1 MSTQVN
7 RRDFLGGSAAGLAF
21 AFTVAGAPFNPSG
34 EAQAAGLLEPNVW
47 LTIGV
52 DGTITIVSPAAEMGQ
67 GTFTSL
73 PVIVSEELDADWA
86 KVKIIQPPLWDAK
99 KYGNPEYNGQM
110 STTAS
115 FAVRGY
121 FKPMRVAGAQARR
134 VLIDAAAAKW
144 GVPASELST
153 EPSIVLHRPSNRSL
167 SYGEI
172 AAFASVP
179 AELPKI
185 EDKDLKPTSSFRLIG
200 KDVPRVELRDK
211 VMGTAKYAMDA
222 QVPGMVYAAALNS
235 PYPGGAPDTVDD
247 TRARQVRGV
256 SDVVKLP
263 GGVAVIGNSVEAT
276 QAAKQLLKV
285 TWSNSPNA
293 SLDSEQALDRYA
305 AIARD
310 KTQGGVDYHKSGD
323 VVAAMAGAAKVM
335 RAEFRTRYVYH
346 AQMEP
351 LNATVA
357 VSADGKSAE
366 VWAGTQNT
374 AGLVAQVAGV
384 LQTDP
389 VNVKLNQQLL
399 GGGYGRRSQNTVVLD
414 AARLSKTLGK
424 PVKLIWSRED
434 DIKHGKFRPSTV
446 QYIEAGLDA
455 SGKIVAWH
463 HRVVAESAVRFMIA
477 GRGITPPRSDQIVM
491 KGTPIP
497 MYGIPN
503 KLAEH
508 VVQDGR
514 ARLAPLRGVG
524 NAPNAFAIESFLD
537 EIAIA
542 TNKDPLALRLEL
554 TAQSPRAQ
562 HLARVVAEMSDW
574 SRKRDGR
581 GIGMAIMEKDDT
593 LAAGVAEV
601 SVDRTTGKIKVHN
614 FWAAIDAGIAVQPAN
629 IAAQTEGGIIWALGH
644 VLREQITI
652 KNGSVQ
658 QSNFTD
664 YEVMRMSD
672 VPNIEVKVVSTDN
685 RPTGAGEDGAPLV
698 AAAVGNAIFAL
709 TGKRVTELP
718 FSPER
723 MRGAL
728 GA

>member
-1 MSTQVN
+1 MNTQVN
-7 RRDFLGGSAAGLAF
+7 RRDFLGHSAAGLTF
-21 AFTVAGAPFNPSG
+21 ALTVAGAPFDFAG
-34 EAQAAGLLEPNVW
+34 EAQAARPFGPNVW
-47 LTIGV
+47 LTIGT
-52 DGTITIVSPAAEMGQ
+52 DDTITIVSPAAEMGQ
-67 GTFTSL
+67 GSFTSL
-73 PVIVSEELDADWA
+73 PLIVAEELDADWA
-86 KVKIIQPPLWDAK
+86 KVKIVQPSVWDAK
-99 KYGNPEYNGQM
+99 KYGNPEYGGNM

-121 FKPMRVAGAQARR
+121 FKTMRVAGAQARR

-144 GVPASELST
+144 GVPAGELAT
-153 EPSIVLHRPSNRSL
+153 EPNVVVHKASNRRL
-167 SYGEI
+167 SYGDI
-172 AAFASVP
+172 AAFATVP

-185 EDKDLKPTSSFRLIG
+185 EDKDLKRTSSFRLIG

-222 QVPGMVYAAALNS
+222 QVPGMVYAAVLNS

-247 TRARQVRGV
+247 TRARQVQGV

-263 GGVAVIGNSVEAT
+263 GGVGVIGNSVEAT

-285 TWSNSPNA
+285 TWTDAPSAN
-293 SLDSEQALDRYA
+293 LDSERALDEFA

-310 KTQGGVDYHKSGD
+310 KTRSGIDFFKSGD
-323 VVAAMAGAAKVM
+323 VAAAMQGAAKVM
-335 RAEFRTRYVYH
+335 RTEFRTRYVYH

-351 LNATVA
+351 LNATAA
-357 VSADGKSAE
+357 VSADGKSVE
-366 VWAGTQNT
+366 IWAGTQNT
-374 AGLVAQVAGV
+374 NGLVAQVAGL

-389 VNVKLNQQLL
+389 GNVKLNQQLL
-399 GGGYGRRSQNTVVLD
+399 GGGFGRRSQITVVHD
-414 AARLSKTLGK
+414 AVRLSKAAGK
-424 PVKLIWSRED
+424 PVKLVWSRED
-434 DIKHGKFRPSTV
+434 DVGHGKFRPSTV

-455 SGKIVAWH
+455 NGKIVAWH
-463 HRVVAESAVRFMIA
+463 HRVVAESAVRFMMA
-477 GRGITPPRSDQIVM
+477 ARGGTPPRSDQIVM

-497 MYGIPN
+497 MYDIPN

-537 EIAIA
+537 EIALA

-554 TAQSPRAQ
+554 CAQSPRAA

-574 SRKRDGR
+574 TRKRDGR
-581 GIGMAIMEKDDT
+581 GIGLAIMEKDDT

-601 SVDRTTGKIKVHN
+601 SVDRATGKIKVHN

-629 IAAQTEGGIIWALGH
+629 VAAQTEGGIIWALGH

-652 KNGSVQ
+652 KNGQVQ

-672 VPNIEVKVVSTDN
+672 LPNIEVKVVSTDN
-685 RPTGAGEDGAPLV
+685 KPTGAGEDGAPLV

-709 TGKRVTELP
+709 TGKRVNELP

-723 MRGAL
+723 VRGAL